1 MDKIQQIHQSIMDK
15 IQQIHQSIMDKI
27 QQIHQ
32 SIMDKIQQIH
42 QFKHYCLKVLEKN
55 NNFIQQGSI
64 KLIKSYSK
72 NIFDVTKIECFK

>member
-1 MDKIQQIHQSIMDK
+1 MDK

-42 QFKHYCLKVLEKN
+42 QFKHYCLKVLEK
-55 NNFIQQGSI
+55 
-64 KLIKSYSK
+64 K
-72 NIFDVTKIECFK
+72 KIVFSREALN